1 MKILKLSFLVIVIIS
16 VFGCVKVKEFE
27 EEQAIL
33 ALEEGSL
40 ASLNVSTDFSFR
52 THKEISVRLNVP
64 DFLTDAVFKI
74 FTKSGDNDSIAVG
87 RATFD
92 SQGYFEHQFE
102 VLSTTD
108 SVIIYSDYVGFVKDV
123 TLPII
128 NDVVDFDYNESYQS
142 SFFNTNK
149 SKKNSFSFLSKVN
162 NVAYTYLGAYNDK
175 DGVPDYLAS
184 PDIITNA
191 FLREVNASLP
201 DNSDWKGQINPQI
214 LMDSDSQLI
223 LTEAAELW
231 VTFVSEGTKKKNAI
245 GYYSFSLDNP
255 PTTSNEIASLNIIFP
270 NASFVKSKGGL
281 VSGDRV
287 SLGFF
292 PSNTV
297 IGWFLVRDG
306 FKGKEVKDDKEIYF
320 SNPEFNDGNQSSIPN
335 HAVVLFD
342 EVRKL
347 ALFGFED
354 LEKKNET
361 NDYNDVVFYAKS
373 SPESALNINNVTM
386 VVLPN
391 DQDGDGIEDILDNY
405 PQDATKAF
413 NNYAPS
419 ATTSGKLLFEDL
431 WPSKGDY
438 DFNDLAVDYRYN
450 LISNSDNLITTLEAK
465 FLIEN
470 IGGSL
475 QNAFAISLPINPALV
490 STVEGQIIN
499 GGFEEILTNGTEDG
513 MAANETIVFVAG
525 NVINMEGNEI
535 NLVINFNI
543 PVNPLELGEI
553 PFNPFL
559 IVNGEREREVH
570 LPDQSPTSKADYL
583 NTFDDRSNPDIGRY
597 YKANTNL
604 PWALNIYDDS
614 FIVPFEFIPIT
625 KQYPK
630 FAKWANSSGTEN
642 LDWYKR

>member
-1 MKILKLSFLVIVIIS
+1 VGNASF
-16 VFGCVKVKEFE
+16 
-27 EEQAIL
+27 
-33 ALEEGSL
+33 
-40 ASLNVSTDFSFR
+40 
-52 THKEISVRLNVP
+52 
-64 DFLTDAVFKI
+64 
-74 FTKSGDNDSIAVG
+74 
-87 RATFD
+87 
-92 SQGYFEHQFE
+92 
-102 VLSTTD
+102 
-108 SVIIYSDYVGFVKDV
+108 
-123 TLPII
+123 
-128 NDVVDFDYNESYQS
+128 
-142 SFFNTNK
+142 
-149 SKKNSFSFLSKVN
+149 
-162 NVAYTYLGAYNDK
+162 TYLGTFDDK
-175 DGVPDYLAS
+175 DGVPDYLS
-184 PDIITNA
+184 TPDVITA
-191 FLREVNASLP
+191 DFLREVNASLP
-201 DNSDWKGQINPQI
+201 DNSDWKGQINPKI
-214 LMDSDSQLI
+214 IMDSDSQLI
-223 LTEAAELW
+223 LTEPAELW
-231 VTFVSEGTKKKNAI
+231 ITFVSEGTKKTNAI

-255 PTTSNEIASLNIIFP
+255 PTSKDDIAALNIIFP

-292 PSNTV
+292 PTNTV

-306 FKGKEVKDDKEIYF
+306 YKGKAVKEDKEIYF
-320 SNPEFNDGNQSSIPN
+320 SNPEFNDGNQSSVQN

-354 LEKKNET
+354 FEKKDET
-361 NDYNDVVFYAKS
+361 NDYNDVIFYAKS

-475 QNAFAISLPINPALV
+475 QNAFAISLPISPALV
-490 STVEGQIIN
+490 GTIEGQIIN
-499 GGFEEILTNGTEDG
+499 GGFEEILTNGTEEG

-535 NLVINFNI
+535 NLVINFNT
-543 PVNPLELGEI
+543 PMNLLELGEI

-583 NTFDDRSNPDIGRY
+583 NTFDDRSNPEIGRY

>member
-1 MKILKLSFLVIVIIS
+1 MISF
-16 VFGCVKVKEFE
+16 FGCVNVKEFE
-27 EEQAIL
+27 DRQALL

-40 ASLNVSTDFSFR
+40 AALNVSTDFKFK
-52 THKEISVRLNVP
+52 TNKEIRVRLDVP
-64 DFLTDAVFKI
+64 NFLKDAVFKI
-74 FTKSGDNDSIAVG
+74 FTKSGNNDSIAVG

-92 SQGYFEHQFE
+92 SQGHFESPFE
-102 VLSTTD
+102 VLSTAD
-108 SVIIYSDYVGFVKDV
+108 SVIIYSDYVGFLKDL
-123 TLPII
+123 TLPIVD
-128 NDVVDFDYNESYQS
+128 NLVDFNYTNSYQS
-142 SFFNTNK
+142 SYGKTNK
-149 SKKNSFSFLSKVN
+149 SNKNTFSIPNKVGNASF
-162 NVAYTYLGAYNDK
+162 TYLGTFDDK
-175 DGVPDYLAS
+175 DGVPDYLS
-184 PDIITNA
+184 TPDVITA
-191 FLREVNASLP
+191 DFLREVNASLP
-201 DNSDWKGQINPQI
+201 DNSDWKGQINPKI
-214 LMDSDSQLI
+214 IMDSDSQLI
-223 LTEAAELW
+223 LTEPAELW
-231 VTFVSEGTKKKNAI
+231 ITFVSEGTKKTNAI

-255 PTTSNEIASLNIIFP
+255 PTTKDDIAALNIIFP

-292 PSNTV
+292 PTNTV

-306 FKGKEVKDDKEIYF
+306 YKGKAVKEDKEIYF
-320 SNPEFNDGNQSSIPN
+320 SNPEFNDGNQSSVQN

-354 LEKKNET
+354 FEKKDET
-361 NDYNDVVFYAKS
+361 NDYNDVIFYAKS

-475 QNAFAISLPINPALV
+475 QNAFAISLPISPALV
-490 STVEGQIIN
+490 GTIEGQIIN
-499 GGFEEILTNGTEDG
+499 GGFEEILTNGTEEG

-535 NLVINFNI
+535 NLVINFNT
-543 PVNPLELGEI
+543 PMNLLELGEI

-583 NTFDDRSNPDIGRY
+583 NTFDDRSNPEIGRY